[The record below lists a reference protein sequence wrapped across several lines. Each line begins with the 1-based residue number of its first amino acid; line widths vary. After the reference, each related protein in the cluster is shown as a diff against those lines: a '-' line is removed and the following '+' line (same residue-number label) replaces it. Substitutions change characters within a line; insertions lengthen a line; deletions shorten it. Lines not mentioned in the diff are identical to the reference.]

1 MKLFNQA
8 LLTRQAWRLVA
19 YPDSLCARVLKA
31 KYFPNG
37 ELIDTVFP
45 SDSSPSW
52 KGIEFGLELL
62 KKGII
67 WRVGNGDKIQIWRDN
82 WIPKD
87 SLLKIT
93 GERTRC
99 RLRWV
104 SQLNYGDVQDWD
116 RDLVK
121 TIFHKHDAEEV
132 LKIRIPT
139 RPTDDFI
146 AWHFEKSG
154 IFSIKNFAWKLAT
167 EGLATMQNRK
177 RRNLESDSTC
187 RLCCRDEED
196 GYHAVVACT
205 KSRALQWFLLLLDK
219 LDTEERAQVFFCFW
233 RAWHLRNDAVHG
245 NGSASVEASA
255 RFVRNYW
262 SSLLN
267 IRHGAGH
274 DEKGK
279 SLAVST
285 WSPARR
291 NDGVQRKTK
300 EMPNWEPPRQGWVKI
315 NIDAAFS
322 AQSGEA
328 SIGLIIRDHAG

>member
-1 MKLFNQA
+1 MGGMGFRDMKLFNQA
-8 LLTRQAWRLVA
+8 LLARQAWRLVA

-37 ELIDTVFP
+37 ELIVTVFP

-93 GERTRC
+93 GKRTRC

-104 SQLNYGDVQDWD
+104 SQLMRGDVRDWD

-154 IFSIKNFAWKLAT
+154 IFSVRSAYKLALRDFIQQQRVASTSSSMDGGRRAWKHLWSTPVPQKIKNFAWKLAT

-187 RLCCRDEED
+187 RLCGRGEED

-205 KSRALQWFLLLLDK
+205 KSRALREELRKEWELISEDMLVRSGLEWFLLLLDK
-219 LDTEERAQVFFCFW
+219 LDTEERA
-233 RAWHLRNDAVHG
+233 
-245 NGSASVEASA
+245 
-255 RFVRNYW
+255 
-262 SSLLN
+262 
-267 IRHGAGH
+267 
-274 DEKGK
+274 
-279 SLAVST
+279 
-285 WSPARR
+285 
-291 NDGVQRKTK
+291 
-300 EMPNWEPPRQGWVKI
+300 
-315 NIDAAFS
+315 
-322 AQSGEA
+322 
-328 SIGLIIRDHAG
+328 